1 MVASLMDRTVC
12 VGAYSFESTEFVS
25 LQVSFEIADCLTMD
39 FSPATYD
46 VVYSRDTLLHIHNK
60 KQVFQRLFQV

>member
-1 MVASLMDRTVC
+1 M
-12 VGAYSFESTEFVS
+12 
-25 LQVSFEIADCLTMD
+25 SFEIADCLTMD

-60 KQVFQRLFQV
+60 KQVFQRLFQVRSVDGK